1 VLPQLILL
9 RQTNV
14 PTVIDSYYLVL
25 LGSYRALYILNWIV
39 RFADKNER
47 HFDPIA
53 VIFGIIQTV
62 LYADFA
68 WVYYSRQR
76 VKLRAGGIVDSD
88 DLERGFF
95 VGRLV
100 GKKSQDND
108 EDSAEEGDS
117 VSGGRN
123 RGGRWGARGISVSAD
138 EDFDASGEDA
148 RPLADPSAFEDESDE
163 EDDHSSKKDSTK
175 PVSREHETEEASA
188 WSETETLG
196 TK

>member
-1 VLPQLILL
+1 LILL

-25 LGSYRALYILNWIV
+25 LGSYRALYILNWIA
-39 RFADKNER
+39 RIADKSER

-53 VIFGIIQTV
+53 VIFGIIQTI

-100 GKKSQDND
+100 GKKPQDDD
-108 EDSAEEGDS
+108 EDDEEGDS
-117 VSGGRN
+117 VSGARN

-148 RPLADPSAFEDESDE
+148 RPLADPSAFEDESDDE
-163 EDDHSSKKDSTK
+163 EASSSKKDSK
-175 PVSREHETEEASA
+175 QPLVPREHDAEEASA
-188 WSETETLG
+188 WSETET
-196 TK
+196 TAR